1 MQGAH
6 CAIYWGGTSSCLHMG
21 FVFPLLFCQH
31 WMCRSSLN
39 QFVSFMYSTITS
51 ASASSLLSPLL
62 SYSLPLRR
70 PETGVWA
77 WSRTCILITLT
88 LDTWWE
94 RAVKLSKHISVCGAA
109 ARTGPLRNTCVD
121 LKTLA
126 PLKDFLFEQ
135 FIIKCHRSVNV
146 AYDPPEFLLHSA
158 LQLQLDGFVCFKKP
172 VQQRRVVLFAHG

>member
-1 MQGAH
+1 MKYKLQIITAKRPSCWGCPLVYMWGAH

-21 FVFPLLFCQH
+21 FVFLLLLFCQH

-39 QFVSFMYSTITS
+39 QFVSFMYTTITS

-77 WSRTCILITLT
+77 WSRACILITLT

-94 RAVKLSKHISVCGAA
+94 RAVKLSKHISMCRAA
-109 ARTGPLRNTCVD
+109 APDELDRYA
-121 LKTLA
+121 TLA
-126 PLKDFLFEQ
+126 L
-135 FIIKCHRSVNV
+135 I
-146 AYDPPEFLLHSA
+146 
-158 LQLQLDGFVCFKKP
+158 
-172 VQQRRVVLFAHG
+172 